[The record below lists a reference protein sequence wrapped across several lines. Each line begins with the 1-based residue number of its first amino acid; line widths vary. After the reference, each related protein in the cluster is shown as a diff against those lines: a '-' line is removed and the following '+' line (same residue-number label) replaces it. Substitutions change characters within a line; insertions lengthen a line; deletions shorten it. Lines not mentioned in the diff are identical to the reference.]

1 VVWSHNRYIV
11 GLLLLVILGHWTLIL
26 QGMTTVNCKTGEAK
40 SPRKVS
46 GCELN
51 GLRDPAASL
60 QKLITPSWLQ
70 SSFTPCA
77 SIFWW
82 SSWTCTNCSAL
93 ALGLH
98 VYLAQIVLGSWS
110 SLTVLFI
117 SWLRAYFLCSLAWY
131 FFKKHRHSF
140 AANLSATV
148 FLLLKLNP
156 ILGVMF
162 NIPAAVFSTVRCFF
176 DQKYVVNYWYRS

>member
-1 VVWSHNRYIV
+1 MVWSHNRYIV
-11 GLLLLVILGHWTLIL
+11 GLLVLVILGHWTLIL
-26 QGMTTVNCKTGEAK
+26 QGMMTLNFKTSEAK

-46 GCELN
+46 GCKLN

-60 QKLITPSWLQ
+60 PKLITPSWLQ
-70 SSFTPCA
+70 SSFTRCA

-82 SSWTCTNCSAL
+82 SSWTCTSCSEL

-98 VYLAQIVLGSWS
+98 AYLAQIVLGSWS

-131 FFKKHRHSF
+131 FFKKTSSQLRCQLVRHSISLVE
-140 AANLSATV
+140 AESNLGRHFQHSSCR
-148 FLLLKLNP
+148 LLHCALIFWSK
-156 ILGVMF
+156 I
-162 NIPAAVFSTVRCFF
+162 CC
-176 DQKYVVNYWYRS
+176 